1 MSDPI
6 TIDDIYNLFR
16 ASQAEYDRRFAQSDR
31 RIEEMNAEYDRRAA
45 EADRR
50 AEDLD
55 RRLAELDKASKR
67 AVRAVD
73 ALTTRWGRFVEQL
86 VEPAIVGLFQSRG
99 IDVAQ
104 VASRVR
110 SRKQGLAMEIDIV
123 AINGQEMVAVEC
135 KSRLSYDD
143 VNNFISKLERFKL
156 AFPQYN
162 NFRLYGAVGG
172 IEINEGIDR
181 YAYQKGLFVIKPS
194 GDSVEIINDVNFQAS
209 AW

>member
-45 EADRR
+45 E
-50 AEDLD
+50 LD
-55 RRLAELDKASKR
+55 RRLVELNKASKR

-162 NFRLYGAVGG
+162 NFRLYGAVAG

>member
-1 MSDPI
+1 MSDPV
-6 TIDDIYNLFR
+6 TIKDIYNLFS
-16 ASQAEYDRRFAQSDR
+16 ASQAEYDRRLAQSDR
-31 RIEEMNAEYDRRAA
+31 RLEEMNAEYDRRLAESAA

-50 AEDLD
+50 AEELD

-67 AVRAVD
+67 TVRAVD

-99 IDVAQ
+99 IDVTQ

-143 VNNFISKLERFKL
+143 VNNFISKLEQFKL
-156 AFPQYN
+156 AFTQYN
-162 NFRLYGAVGG
+162 NFQLYGAVAG
-172 IEINEGIDR
+172 IEIDE
-181 YAYQKGLFVIKPS
+181 
-194 GDSVEIINDVNFQAS
+194 
-209 AW
+209 